1 MRLMIDAEQ
10 SYFQPAISRL
20 TLEMQRRFN
29 VDKPLIFNTF
39 QCYLKVQ
46 SFASCLCLSPVL
58 DCRRSQGSVTHHP
71 AGICLSVEPCSICLA
86 LLCGMGGLLKQ
97 FGPALWDGQAT
108 KAVWPCFKGM
118 GGLLILDQGQ
128 LCRKQALPS
137 GHTWA
142 CRRGWAGARYKGG
155 TRLPG
160 PCPGSKSFCVVWQD
174 DSWTH

>member
-71 AGICLSVEPCSICLA
+71 AGICLSVEP
-86 LLCGMGGLLKQ
+86 
-97 FGPALWDGQAT
+97 
-108 KAVWPCFKGM
+108 
-118 GGLLILDQGQ
+118 
-128 LCRKQALPS
+128 
-137 GHTWA
+137 
-142 CRRGWAGARYKGG
+142 
-155 TRLPG
+155 
-160 PCPGSKSFCVVWQD
+160 
-174 DSWTH
+174 